1 MYDQVENMKTGY
13 ISPTNAFVE
22 CKRSKGKPAGIIER
36 SGGQERGKILKTSV
50 VDDIGDV
57 IENEWAVKRI

>member
-1 MYDQVENMKTGY
+1 MKTGY
-13 ISPTNAFVE
+13 IGPTNSLIE
-22 CKRSKGKPAGIIER
+22 CKRSKGKPAGIFER
-36 SGGQERGKILKTSV
+36 SGGQERRKILKAPV